1 MKRKNLIFGL
11 VLLLCMIT
19 IKAMGQAK
27 SLVIENQS
35 PGWVS
40 SKIGYLD
47 QISVENLKITGYIN
61 AEDLKFIASLMKNYS
76 LHGRLDLEDANI
88 VNITT
93 GENNSFPYDTDI
105 WGASG
110 VILKRLPLQYLSIP
124 KSLTKGEANAM
135 AKLDIDTL
143 FINTTTGY
151 GNPLNAKVKHL
162 VIGDNVTVV
171 NPSFGNVYEK
181 KLETLGVSPNVT
193 SFKANINSANTIFGL
208 DVTIQDAKNL
218 KNFPSCEKFFTN
230 IKTVESPDSVYFPN
244 IKELSLD
251 LSFYYDTHFFKK
263 GMHIF
268 LGKKIELLTEMGEAR
283 GINIHFSN
291 PIPPTI
297 ETSYTYH
304 HVPYNLADYILY
316 VPIGSGDAYRACFRD
331 NGTLV
336 TIIEEEAHD
345 FIPTSVNSPYG
356 NQVSKEVCRYDLN
369 GTKLSSQQKGINII
383 RMSDG
388 TTKKVI
394 VK

>member
-208 DVTIQDAKNL
+208 DVTIQDAKNQ
-218 KNFPSCEKFFTN
+218 CTFFW
-230 IKTVESPDSVYFPN
+230 V
-244 IKELSLD
+244 
-251 LSFYYDTHFFKK
+251 KK
-263 GMHIF
+263 
-268 LGKKIELLTEMGEAR
+268 
-283 GINIHFSN
+283 
-291 PIPPTI
+291 
-297 ETSYTYH
+297 
-304 HVPYNLADYILY
+304 
-316 VPIGSGDAYRACFRD
+316 
-331 NGTLV
+331 
-336 TIIEEEAHD
+336 
-345 FIPTSVNSPYG
+345 
-356 NQVSKEVCRYDLN
+356 
-369 GTKLSSQQKGINII
+369 
-383 RMSDG
+383 
-388 TTKKVI
+388 
-394 VK
+394 